1 MAQSDRPITILHMIY
16 DPTDPAVIADP
27 YPQLLALQAEEPAHF
42 SPKLKAWVLT
52 RYDDVKRALGAPE
65 MSVDRIQPFYRALP
79 QETQSKVA
87 EIVKYLSLWLVFRDP
102 PEHTRLRRLMAK
114 AFTMKAV
121 VDLRPGVEEL
131 VDGLMEDAAGDSDYI
146 ATFAMRLPGLVIM
159 DLLGVPREKMDE
171 VKGWS
176 DEMQLFIGSA
186 QNTPNKY
193 ERASAGAKAMAGL
206 FRELIEDRR
215 KAPTS
220 DLISAFI
227 AAREADDQMSEEELI
242 AACMLVLFG
251 GHETTTNLLST
262 GLMKFLNDP
271 AARER
276 LAADPALAAS
286 ATEECLRLDGPS
298 GSMARLVAED
308 HDLHG
313 KTLKAG
319 DRVFAM
325 INAANQDPSA
335 FDRPGEFDMTRERNK
350 HLTFGYGPHFCIGA
364 ALARLEGEV
373 ALQKLCARF
382 PDMSVT
388 GPLVWHETMI
398 MRGLRSMPV
407 SLR

>member
-1 MAQSDRPITILHMIY
+1 MIY
-16 DPTDPAVIADP
+16 DPTDPAIIADP

-350 HLTFGYGPHFCIGA
+350 HLTFGYGPHFCLGA
-364 ALARLEGEV
+364 QLAVAQMRALFSELT
-373 ALQKLCARF
+373 ARF
-382 PDMSVT
+382 TRLQATAAP
-388 GPLVWHETMI
+388 
-398 MRGLRSMPV
+398 RYLRSNFQRGV
-407 SLR
+407 KSLPIRWQALDQVE

>member
-1 MAQSDRPITILHMIY
+1 MRY
-16 DPTDPAVIADP
+16 DPTDAATIADP
-27 YPQLLALQAEEPAHF
+27 YPALLALQADEPAHF
-42 SPKLKAWVLT
+42 SPKLRAWILT
-52 RYDDVKRALGAPE
+52 RYDDVRRALGAPE
-65 MSVDRIQPFYRALP
+65 MSVNRIQPFYEALP
-79 QETQSKVA
+79 PATQSRVG
-87 EIVKYLSLWLVFRDP
+87 EIVRYLNLWLVFRDP

-131 VDGLMEDAAGDSDYI
+131 VDGLMENAAGECDYI
-146 ATFAMRLPGLVIM
+146 EAFAMRLPGLVIM
-159 DLLGVPREKMDE
+159 DLLGVPREKMEE

-193 ERASAGAKAMAGL
+193 ERASAGAHAMAGL
-206 FRELIEDRR
+206 FRELIEERR
-215 KAPTS
+215 EAPTS

-227 AAREADDQMSEEELI
+227 AAREADDQMTEDELI

-262 GLMKFLNDP
+262 GLLKFINDP
-271 AARER
+271 DARAR
-276 LAADPALAAS
+276 LAADPSLAAP

-313 KTLKAG
+313 QTLKAG

-325 INAANQDPSA
+325 INAANQDPRA
-335 FDRPGEFDMTRERNK
+335 FDRPAEFDMMRERNK

-373 ALQKLCARF
+373 AFPKLCARF
-382 PDMSVT
+382 PDMALA

-398 MRGLRSMPV
+398 MRGLRKMPV
-407 SLR
+407 HLK

>member
-1 MAQSDRPITILHMIY
+1 MRY
-16 DPTDPAVIADP
+16 DPTDAAVIADP
-27 YPQLLALQAEEPAHF
+27 YPHLLALQAEEPAHF

-52 RYDDVKRALGAPE
+52 RYDDVRRALGAPE
-65 MSVDRIQPFYRALP
+65 MSVNRIQPFYEALP
-79 QETQSKVA
+79 PATQSKVG
-87 EIVKYLSLWLVFRDP
+87 EIVKYLNLWLVFRDP

-121 VDLRPGVEEL
+121 VELRPSVEEL
-131 VDGLMEDAAGDSDYI
+131 VDGLMEDASGECDYI
-146 ATFAMRLPGLVIM
+146 EAFAMRLPGLVIM

-193 ERASAGAKAMAGL
+193 ERASAGAHAMAEL
-206 FRELIEDRR
+206 FRELIADRR

-220 DLISAFI
+220 DLVSAFI
-227 AAREADDQMSEEELI
+227 AAREADDQMSEDELI

-262 GLMKFLNDP
+262 GLLKFLNDP
-271 AARER
+271 HARAR
-276 LAADPALAAS
+276 LAADPSLAAS

-313 KTLKAG
+313 VTLKAD
-319 DRVFAM
+319 DRVF
-325 INAANQDPSA
+325 
-335 FDRPGEFDMTRERNK
+335 
-350 HLTFGYGPHFCIGA
+350 
-364 ALARLEGEV
+364 
-373 ALQKLCARF
+373 
-382 PDMSVT
+382 SVT
-388 GPLVWHETMI
+388 PC
-398 MRGLRSMPV
+398 RS
-407 SLR
+407 

>member
-1 MAQSDRPITILHMIY
+1 MRY
-16 DPTDPAVIADP
+16 DPTDAATIANP
-27 YPQLLALQAEEPAHF
+27 YPALLALQAEEPAHF

-52 RYDDVKRALGAPE
+52 RYDDVRRALGAPE
-65 MSVDRIQPFYRALP
+65 MSVNRIQPFYEALP
-79 QETQSKVA
+79 PATQSKVG
-87 EIVKYLSLWLVFRDP
+87 EIVQYLNLWLVFRDP
-102 PEHTRLRRLMAK
+102 PEHTRLRQLMAK

-121 VDLRPGVEEL
+121 MDLRPGVEEL
-131 VDGLMEDAAGDSDYI
+131 VDGLMEDAAGESDYI
-146 ATFAMRLPGLVIM
+146 EAFAMRLPGLVIM
-159 DLLGVPREKMDE
+159 DLLGVPRERMEE

-193 ERASAGAKAMAGL
+193 ERASAGAHAMAGL

-215 KAPTS
+215 RAPTS

-227 AAREADDQMSEEELI
+227 AAREADDQMSEDELI

-262 GLMKFLNDP
+262 GLLKFLNDP
-271 AARER
+271 EARAR
-276 LAADPALAAS
+276 LAADPSLARS

-313 KTLKAG
+313 QTLKVG

-325 INAANQDPSA
+325 INAANQDLRA
-335 FDRPGEFDMTRERNK
+335 FDRPAEFDMTRERNR

-373 ALQKLCARF
+373 AFPRLCARF
-382 PDMSVT
+382 PDMALA
-388 GPLVWHETMI
+388 GPLEWHETMI
-398 MRGLRSMPV
+398 MRGLRKMPV
-407 SLR
+407 HLK

>member
-1 MAQSDRPITILHMIY
+1 MIY

-79 QETQSKVA
+79 AETQSKVA

-121 VDLRPGVEEL
+121 VDLRPSVEEL
-131 VDGLMEDAAGDSDYI
+131 VDGLMEDGAGDSDYI

-159 DLLGVPREKMDE
+159 DLLGVPREKMEE

-193 ERASAGAKAMAGL
+193 ERASAGARAMADL

-215 KAPTS
+215 RAPTS

-227 AAREADDQMSEEELI
+227 AAREADDQMTEDELI

-262 GLMKFLNDP
+262 GLLKFLNDP
-271 AARER
+271 EARAL
-276 LAADPALAAS
+276 LAADRSLATS

-308 HDLHG
+308 HNLHG
-313 KTLKAG
+313 QTLKAG

-325 INAANQDPSA
+325 INAANQDPRA

-373 ALQKLCARF
+373 AFPKLCARF
-382 PDMSVT
+382 PDMALA

-398 MRGLRSMPV
+398 MRGLRKMPV
-407 SLR
+407 SLK